1 MRRRKIVRG
10 LFAATIVLS
19 LGPLLAVDFTLNRY
33 ADRRGLSEIEA
44 AGQRYS
50 MRAERILDEV
60 LNLLQTADN
69 QKITSCL
76 PQARSQLRRLVWTN
90 SEIDF
95 LGLVDVNGFVMC
107 GEPVTLVK
115 KGAVLPA
122 RVPDSPAVEI
132 GIESDGP
139 HTFNRP
145 LVSWT
150 LQDGTRLVA
159 RIKADRLNIDA
170 GPNYLRRSRKV
181 DVRLAD
187 GTHWYSI
194 GGVIDPEQPA
204 DAGPD
209 SADPEEPVRLSI
221 QIPSQKYPFTTHV
234 SVLRSDARQLIRPL
248 EHGAIA
254 AAFAFFVLS
263 TMIAVA
269 VSLRSEDTT
278 ADEVETAIKNR
289 EFIPYYQPVVDVD
302 TGTIQGCEVL
312 VRWVRSDGTVVS
324 PGAFMQYAENS
335 GAIFRITRQLME
347 KAAEEV
353 GDLYRAYPDLKISIN
368 LFAGHFED
376 RKIIADTEKYF
387 GNSKIAYDQLVFE
400 VTERFPLRDLEMARK
415 VIAEFHALG
424 VRVALDDVGTGH
436 GGLAYLQKLG
446 IDILKIDK
454 MFIDALGSDHAS
466 SKIVDTL
473 VELGSNL
480 GMGIVAEG
488 VETMQQVER
497 LREIGVTA
505 AQGYVFAP
513 PLPAAVYIELTKRL
527 APKPDVTDEEI
538 DASDDGTVDADA
550 DDDVAS
556 QGDVDSLF
564 DGAEE
569 EDGASQD
576 DVDAL
581 FDGAGDEEEGASQ
594 DDVDALF
601 DGGGEEEASQDDV
614 DALFDGGGEDEASQD
629 DVDALFSGGG
639 EEEGASQDDV
649 DALFGSDA
657 GDEDVASQDDVDAL
671 FGNDGGGKAGK
682 MEKAA

>member
-1 MRRRKIVRG
+1 MRRRRIVRG
-10 LFAATIVLS
+10 LFIATIALS
-19 LGPLLAVDFTLNRY
+19 LGPLLAVDFTLNSY

-44 AGQRYS
+44 AGQRYT

-69 QKITSCL
+69 QNVTSCL
-76 PQARSQLRRLVWTN
+76 PHARSQLRRLVWTN

-95 LGLVDVNGFVMC
+95 LGLVDTNGFVMC

-122 RVPDSPAVEI
+122 RMPESPAVEI

-139 HTFNRP
+139 QTFKRP

-150 LQDGTRLVA
+150 LKDGTRLVA

-187 GTHWYSI
+187 GTQWYSI
-194 GGVIDPEQPA
+194 GGVIDA
-204 DAGPD
+204 DRAADSTPD
-209 SADPEEPVRLSI
+209 EAAPDEPVRLSI
-221 QIPSQKYPFTTHV
+221 EIPSKKYPFTTHV
-234 SVLRSDARQLIRPL
+234 SVLRSDARELIKPL

-263 TMIAVA
+263 TMIAVT
-269 VSLRSEDTT
+269 VSLRSDDTT

-312 VRWVRSDGTVVS
+312 VRWVRADGTVVS

-347 KAAEEV
+347 KAADEV

-473 VELGSNL
+473 VELGGNL

-527 APKPDVTDEEI
+527 APKPESTATDAEATDVAMVDAASEDH
-538 DASDDGTVDADA
+538 DASQDDVDAMFDGA
-550 DDDVAS
+550 GEEEGAS
-556 QGDVDSLF
+556 QGDVDALF
-564 DGAEE
+564 DGIDEDVDVLYDGNDGEE
-569 EDGASQD
+569 ASQD

-581 FDGAGDEEEGASQ
+581 FGSNDGEGASQ

-601 DGGGEEEASQDDV
+601 D
-614 DALFDGGGEDEASQD
+614 
-629 DVDALFSGGG
+629 
-639 EEEGASQDDV
+639 
-649 DALFGSDA
+649 
-657 GDEDVASQDDVDAL
+657 
-671 FGNDGGGKAGK
+671 NDGDGKTDK